1 MKGSDIVKHIA
12 KELPKYTTLFT
23 TQIPIT
29 SITTNNGIATA
40 TVASTVSLTTGA
52 EISIT
57 GAKTLI
63 NIISITRNGNI
74 VTVTTASNHDLPE
87 TDNRPNSTKNRYKNF
102 ITIQGAVPNEYNGTW
117 EVYTSLT
124 KTEFTFKIKTAPISP
139 ATTNGVLVLNDYENI
154 NGYKTITVTSPTT
167 FTYSLLSNINFTVTG
182 NAFINI
188 TNVANSLSQVNIE
201 RGYKPDPN
209 GVSRNWLYVVLGAGE
224 YSNQDGV
231 PTSDITATKYTAQD
245 YEMVYQKVIEVYA
258 ILPYDQNDENILQ
271 GDLADEI
278 HTVITPA
285 IQKTLARFVIPSP
298 FKQRNYEGLTLQSD
312 TLIEGLFDGSY
323 SLYQWLF
330 TTQVRIT
337 NDDVYSYTAEAPLR
351 EIFIEYQGGM
361 ESKNIFENA

>member
-12 KELPKYTTLFT
+12 KELPKYTTQFT

-40 TVASTVSLTTGA
+40 TVASTVDLATGV

-57 GAKTLI
+57 GAKTSI
-63 NIISITRNGNI
+63 NITSITRNGNI
-74 VTVTTASNHDLPE
+74 VTVTTATNHYLPE
-87 TDNRPNSTKNRYKNF
+87 TDNTPSSTKNKYKNS
-102 ITIQGAVPNEYNGTW
+102 ITIQGATPNEYNGTW

-124 KTEFTFKIKTAPISP
+124 ETEFTFKIKTAPTTP
-139 ATTNGVLVLNDYENI
+139 ATINGVLVLNDYDNI
-154 NGYKTITVTSPTT
+154 NGYKTITVIDATT
-167 FTYSLLSNINFTVTG
+167 FTYSLLSNINFQVTG
-182 NAFINI
+182 NTFINV
-188 TNVANSLSQVNIE
+188 TRVANSLSQVNIE
-201 RGYKPDPN
+201 RCHN
-209 GVSRNWLYVVLGAGE
+209 TNELGVSQNWLYVVLGAGE
-224 YSNQDGV
+224 YSNKDGV

-258 ILPYDQNDENILQ
+258 ILPFDQSKKNILQ
-271 GDLADEI
+271 GDLSDEI

-298 FKQRNYEGLTLQSD
+298 FKQKNYEGLTLQND
-312 TLIEGLFDGSY
+312 TLIEGLFEGSY

-337 NDDVYSYTAEAPLR
+337 NDDVYSYTAEVPLR
-351 EIFIEYQGGM
+351 EILIEYQGGM
-361 ESKNIFENA
+361 ESKNIF